1 MYGYNHSAVKHCQ
14 CFHSKIHSKI
24 NYYKVL
30 NISTF
35 SLLFNF

>member
-1 MYGYNHSAVKHCQ
+1 MIFE
-14 CFHSKIHSKI
+14 FHSKIHSKI